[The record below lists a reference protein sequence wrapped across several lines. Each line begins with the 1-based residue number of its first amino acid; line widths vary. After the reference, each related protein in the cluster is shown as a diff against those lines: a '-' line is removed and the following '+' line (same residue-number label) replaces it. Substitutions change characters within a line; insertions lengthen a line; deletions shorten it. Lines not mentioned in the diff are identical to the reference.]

1 MTQVL
6 GDYSSGILGDYDAQ
20 VASQSNQ
27 WLPNGNSYIT
37 AGNAF
42 DMTGLV
48 TTITLKDLLIDTNDT
63 FSQVALLYQGTTSV
77 GDLGIRY
84 FSSGILRLNYK
95 NVSHF
100 LLLGPAI
107 TDQWPDGIITG
118 ELTVVANETLE
129 TWELYSDSVL
139 INSGVLTLSPGYVQS
154 GRNVFIGAQPNS
166 DDIGETDAF
175 PSTTTKAQPG
185 WRIGNIDVVVD
196 GSQVID
202 LVMPT
207 GTATN
212 VPDLAGNNDG
222 TLRLGTGDGSDWGQ
236 ILSAENTS
244 SASTTETGQVLGG
257 LMPGNNVS
265 SPSTNE
271 LAVMSTALISGLDS
285 TSASSS
291 EFGSMVSQIIFGSS
305 EISGSNYQ
313 IGTMTTN
320 GLISGLNVRSGSTTE
335 EGLLVTAII
344 NASDSVSISST
355 QQGIMNTA
363 LISGL
368 NSISAS
374 NTEIGILTTVK
385 YNSNR
390 IMVIGA

>member
-1 MTQVL
+1 
-6 GDYSSGILGDYDAQ
+6 
-20 VASQSNQ
+20 
-27 WLPNGNSYIT
+27 
-37 AGNAF
+37 
-42 DMTGLV
+42 MTGLV
-48 TTITLKDLLIDTNDT
+48 TTVTLKDLNID
-63 FSQVALLYQGTTSV
+63 VLAGT
-77 GDLGIRY
+77 
-84 FSSGILRLNYK
+84 SG
-95 NVSHF
+95 
-100 LLLGPAI
+100 GPALFGQRI
-107 TDQWPDGIITG
+107 PDASDISLSFLSDNLFSIYKGESAIILTSAQLAAEYSGSIIVG
-118 ELTVVANETLE
+118 ELSVEYNETLA
-129 TWELYSDSVL
+129 TWTVYRDSNV
-139 INSGVLTLSPGYVQS
+139 ISSGPLTPAPAYVPAGS
-154 GRNVFIGAQPNS
+154 LVWIGGTPLNNNPA
-166 DDIGETDAF
+166 DITAN
-175 PSTTTKAQPG
+175 PISKAKDH
-185 WRIGNIDVVVD
+185 WRIGNVEVDVD
-196 GSQVID
+196 GTKILD
-202 LVMPT
+202 FIMPS

-212 VPDLAGNNDG
+212 IPDIVGNNDG
-222 TLRLGTGDGSDWGQ
+222 TLREGTGDGSDWGQ

-285 TSASSS
+285 KSASSS

-305 EISGSNYQ
+305 EISGSSYQ